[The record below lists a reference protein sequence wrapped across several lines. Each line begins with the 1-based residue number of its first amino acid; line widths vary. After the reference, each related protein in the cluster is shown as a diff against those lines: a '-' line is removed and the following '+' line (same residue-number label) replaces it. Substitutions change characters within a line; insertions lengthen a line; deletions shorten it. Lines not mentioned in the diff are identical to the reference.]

1 MPVSGNEDD
10 DVSLVLDESLPNSGH
25 QISRGS
31 TSADDLK
38 ALTND
43 KRLDSSNYAERL
55 KDILGVD
62 DDGEAE
68 GHGPGNMG
76 SIGREDEDD
85 EDEDEDFLYTGIDA
99 PQPIGYDAQLADV
112 LDEPQTLSQQN
123 HSMNPFPTSEK
134 ADDSI
139 SGESLDYNRYQVRYC
154 MGMPSEPDSFLA
166 FRMRFYP
173 RGTH

>member
-10 DVSLVLDESLPNSGH
+10 DVSLALDESLPNSGH

-38 ALTND
+38 ILAND

-62 DDGEAE
+62 DDGEVE
-68 GHGPGNMG
+68 GHGPGNRG
-76 SIGREDEDD
+76 SIGREDD
-85 EDEDEDFLYTGIDA
+85 EDEDEYKDFLYTGIDA
-99 PQPIGYDAQLADV
+99 PQPIVYDAQLADV

-123 HSMNPFPTSEK
+123 NSMNPVYRKS
-134 ADDSI
+134 S
-139 SGESLDYNRYQVRYC
+139 SS
-154 MGMPSEPDSFLA
+154 SSSSSSS
-166 FRMRFYP
+166 
-173 RGTH
+173 